1 MKVGLHDL
9 ARSHISSHVEKVIL
23 SDSLWTRLSD
33 PNQGGRLSAVL
44 GIFITSL
51 PPVGPPGKAP
61 ADVAPG
67 AGRSVGLDRNTL
79 SFLGIVVLCLCTA
92 IPVSFPAGRRMKSSQ
107 GFSGFK

>member
-23 SDSLWTRLSD
+23 SDSLWTHLSD
-33 PNQGGRLSAVL
+33 PDQGGRLSAVL
-44 GIFITSL
+44 GVFVTSL
-51 PPVGPPGKAP
+51 PPVGPP

-67 AGRSVGLDRNTL
+67 AGCSVGLDRNAL
-79 SFLGIVVLCLCTA
+79 SFLGIVVLCLRTV